1 MSVRTATH
9 AGSWYSANPSAL
21 LYQLTGWLK
30 AAKQDPIPNSRI
42 IVCPHAGYTYCGATM
57 AHSYASLDMGDGP
70 LRVVMLGPSHHVYF
84 KDKVLLSAFKQLET
98 PLGPLD
104 VDTQTV
110 NRLTKDYPHLFDLLP
125 PEGDEAEHSLEMQM
139 PMLRTT
145 LQLRGFCKPDGSSP
159 PVTVVP
165 MMVAP
170 RFDEWDLRD
179 VGEVLALLCTE
190 PIHTVFIVSSDFCH
204 WGSRFDY
211 TAYVPDNAS
220 LKEVLQGSKRIE
232 NLRKEPEPAGQP
244 ISESISMLDHAAM
257 DAVTQGVKDA
267 YEDQDNDA
275 LAQWERYIDRTHNTV
290 CGRDPLGA
298 ALAILPCLDAAK
310 FAVHWLDYSQSSAV
324 KSVRESSVSYAAGC
338 ITIEQ

>member
-1 MSVRTATH
+1 MSTRTATH
-9 AGSWYSANPSAL
+9 AGSWYAANSSAL
-21 LYQLTGWLK
+21 LQQLTGWLK
-30 AAKQDPIPNSRI
+30 ASKQEPIPNSRI
-42 IVCPHAGYTYCGATM
+42 IISPHAGYTYCGATM
-57 AHSYASLDMGDGP
+57 AHSYASLDMGSGP

-84 KDKVLLSAFKQLET
+84 KDKVLLSGFKQLET

-104 VDTQTV
+104 VDSGTV
-110 NRLTKDYPHLFDLLP
+110 GRLVKDYPHLFDLLP

-139 PMLRTT
+139 PMLHAA
-145 LQLRGFCKPDGSSP
+145 LQYRGFLKEDGSSP
-159 PVTVVP
+159 KVTVVP

-179 VGEVLALLCTE
+179 VGEVLALLCTD
-190 PIHTVFIVSSDFCH
+190 PVHTLFIVSSDFCH

-211 TAYVPDNAS
+211 TAYLPDDAS
-220 LKEVLQGSKRIE
+220 LQEVLQGKQRISS
-232 NLRKEPEPAGQP
+232 LRKEPESGGQQ
-244 ISESISMLDHAAM
+244 ISEFISKLDHAAM
-257 DAVTQGVKDA
+257 DTVTQGVKDA
-267 YEDQDNDA
+267 YDKDNDA
-275 LAQWERYIDRTHNTV
+275 LTQWERYIKNTHNTI